1 MAAPAAA
8 GIAREQI
15 TGLVLAGGRSRRWGG
30 VDKAWQLF
38 ADRPMVHR
46 VCERLAAQTAAVW
59 ISANRDLE
67 RYGALG
73 HRVLVDDW
81 PDGRGPLAGIATALR
96 RIETPWLLAAPVDS
110 PGVPCDLAMHLG
122 AAACRADRLLA
133 TAQDD
138 ARLQPA
144 FLLIHRDLGDVLV
157 AAVAGETRR
166 LGAWVQAQG
175 PALVDAQ
182 AVGWVHALRGANDAR
197 ELEGLK
203 SAMAEITAV
212 ADGRE

>member
-1 MAAPAAA
+1 MAVPADA
-8 GIAREQI
+8 GIARAQI

-30 VDKAWQLF
+30 VDKAWQRF
-38 ADRPMVHR
+38 AGRPMVHR

-96 RIETPWLLAAPVDS
+96 RIETPWLLVAPVDS
-110 PGVPCDLAMHLG
+110 PGVPRDLAMHLG
-122 AAACRADRLLA
+122 AEACRADRLLA
-133 TAQDD
+133 TARDGE
-138 ARLQPA
+138 RLQPV
-144 FLLIHRDLGDVLV
+144 FLLIHRDLAAALV
-157 AAVAGETRR
+157 TAVAGETRR

-182 AVGWVHALRGANDAR
+182 AAGWTHALRGANDAL
-197 ELEGLK
+197 EL
-203 SAMAEITAV
+203 TALEAILGQIPV
-212 ADGRE
+212 SADGGE